1 MERAP
6 GGAVYNVGGGDEA
19 SMLEAIALLEQVS
32 GRELEVRHVD
42 AARGDVSR
50 TKADV
55 TRIRAALGWAPETTL
70 RDGLQ
75 AMWAWASAR
84 VAAG

>member
-6 GGAVYNVGGGDEA
+6 RGALYNVGGGEEA

-32 GRELEVRHVD
+32 GRTLDVSHAG
-42 AARGDVSR
+42 AATGDVQR

-55 TRIRAALGWAPETTL
+55 TRIRAELGWEPPNEPRRRFDPNVGMGL
-70 RDGLQ
+70 R
-75 AMWAWASAR
+75 
-84 VAAG
+84 